1 MNKGNVKWWV
11 LVMVLIILCPSL
23 FFVMVGLNA
32 FFDTSGGSSFVL
44 GVFFL
49 CLSAGLWLLPLGMWR
64 FGNGRFDKLKTGRFP
79 PVAKSGDDESS
90 AGYSPFHTDPH
101 YDADSATQDSG
112 DDF

>member
-1 MNKGNVKWWV
+1 MHKGNVKWWV
-11 LVMVLIILCPSL
+11 LLMVLMVVCPSL

-64 FGNGRFDKLKTGRFP
+64 FGNGRSAPISK
-79 PVAKSGDDESS
+79 VDDGESS
-90 AGYSPFHTDPH
+90 AEYSPFHTDPY
-101 YDADSATQDSG
+101 YDADSGSEG
-112 DDF
+112 